1 MAKNS
6 SVNLDITNNAD
17 GFDLSGGT
25 TARKATFTGADI
37 TLTGSGSN
45 TMTFPSSAQT
55 LVGRTSTDTMTN
67 KTIDADDNTISNLAH
82 GAEVDNPTS
91 GVHGVTGTIVGTSD
105 TQTLTNKTLTSPT
118 LSAGTASAGTAPIK
132 FTSGTN
138 LTTPEA
144 GVIEF
149 DGDNFYITI

>member
-1 MAKNS
+1 
-6 SVNLDITNNAD
+6 
-17 GFDLSGGT
+17 
-25 TARKATFTGADI
+25 
-37 TLTGSGSN
+37 
-45 TMTFPSSAQT
+45 MTFPSSAQT